1 MVGRLIGI
9 SNRRTEAAGRIF
21 NLTTFVGRRTSTFLL
36 QHRQDVRLLIRN
48 FLVRGQYIRDGVVIG
63 RVADVSPDFP
73 HPKKF
78 DLKARK
84 NVNNRHYS
92 NQTLLLLLL
101 LLAISL
107 LQPAISLSLSFLQEV
122 AGVARAVRIFP
133 IIPLLSDITN

>member
-1 MVGRLIGI
+1 MRL
-9 SNRRTEAAGRIF
+9 F
-21 NLTTFVGRRTSTFLL
+21 
-36 QHRQDVRLLIRN
+36 IRN
-48 FLVRGQYIRDGVVIG
+48 LLVRGQYIRDGVVIG
-63 RVADVSPDFP
+63 RVADFSPDFA
-73 HPKKF
+73 HPKEF

-92 NQTLLLLLL
+92 NQTLLLL

>member
-1 MVGRLIGI
+1 MRL
-9 SNRRTEAAGRIF
+9 F
-21 NLTTFVGRRTSTFLL
+21 
-36 QHRQDVRLLIRN
+36 IRN
-48 FLVRGQYIRDGVVIG
+48 LLVRGQYIRDGVVIG

-73 HPKKF
+73 HPKEF

-92 NQTLLLLLL
+92 NQTLLLLL

-122 AGVARAVRIFP
+122 AGVVRAVRIFP